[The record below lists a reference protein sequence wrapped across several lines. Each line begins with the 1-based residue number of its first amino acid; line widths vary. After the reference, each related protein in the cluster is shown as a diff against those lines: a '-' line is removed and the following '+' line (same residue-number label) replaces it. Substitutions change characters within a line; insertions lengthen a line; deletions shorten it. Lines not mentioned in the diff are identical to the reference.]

1 MLRLVEI
8 GIPWE
13 VVAELSEMDLQM
25 VAIIK
30 ASLLEADQSASNK
43 LCRRI
48 KINGNGA
55 NKKIIPIKD
64 DVRCKR
70 GIWA

>member
-30 ASLLEADQSASNK
+30 ASLLEADQSASN
-43 LCRRI
+43 I
-48 KINGNGA
+48 
-55 NKKIIPIKD
+55 
-64 DVRCKR
+64 DVDSNYSAMTNYVGGLK
-70 GIWA
+70 